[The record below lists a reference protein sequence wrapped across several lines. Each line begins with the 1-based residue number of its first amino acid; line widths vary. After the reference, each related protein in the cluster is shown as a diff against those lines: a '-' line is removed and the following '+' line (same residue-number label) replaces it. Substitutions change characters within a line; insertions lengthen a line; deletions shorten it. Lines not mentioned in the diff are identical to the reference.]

1 LEHPELLV
9 IQVKR
14 DSQDHRVLRVH
25 SVPLGYRG
33 VQGLLVRQGLQ
44 DHKVM

>member
-14 DSQDHRVLRVH
+14 DSQAHRVLRVH
-25 SVPLGYRG
+25 SVPLDYKE
-33 VQGLLVRQGLQ
+33 VPGLLVRQGLQ